1 MITHIRRLLLLPD
14 PVESPGPVTPPAPAP
29 SPAPGPSAVIV
40 KQGKTEA
47 EIDLE
52 RQLAEERE
60 GRRTAEFKAAEEE
73 RKRQEAEDRLLLHPK
88 PDRRPKR
95 VGCIIRFTDDEEDG
109 DD

>member
-1 MITHIRRLLLLPD
+1 MRTHIRRLLLIPD
-14 PVESPGPVTPPAPAP
+14 PVDGQGSVTPPAPAP

-40 KQGKTEA
+40 SQGKTEA

-88 PDRRPKR
+88 PARRPKR
-95 VGCIIRFTDDEEDG
+95 VGCIIRFEDDEEEG
-109 DD
+109 Q